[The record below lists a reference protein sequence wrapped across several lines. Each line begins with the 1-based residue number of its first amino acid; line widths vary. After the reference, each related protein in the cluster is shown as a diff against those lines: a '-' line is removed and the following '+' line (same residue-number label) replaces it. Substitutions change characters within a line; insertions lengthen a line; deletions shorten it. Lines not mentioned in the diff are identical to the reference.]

1 MRKKE
6 RYQVRYE
13 DIDWG
18 ALWRQVQDDAGWKPR
33 QASAWDERASS
44 FAKRSTHAAFEQQ
57 CLHLIAAQPEW
68 TVLDVGAGPGTLA
81 VPLAARVRH
90 VTCMDFSAAMLSE
103 AARRAKEEG
112 RSNFSTVHA
121 SWTDDWESL
130 GIVPHDLVIAA
141 RSLSVRDILAAL
153 RRMSTYGQRKRV
165 VVDRVGSGPFDP
177 MAFAAVGREP
187 RRGPD
192 YIYTLNALYQLGY
205 RASVVYVYGDN
216 SRLCISLEDACAS
229 YNWMLPDLTP
239 QEQALLLKY
248 VRSIATRQED
258 GSFLLQPEH
267 RPVWAYI
274 SW

>member
-1 MRKKE
+1 M
-6 RYQVRYE
+6 RYE
-13 DIDWG
+13 DLDWG
-18 ALWRQVQDDAGWKPR
+18 TLWRQAQDDAVWKPR
-33 QASAWDERASS
+33 EASVWDGRAAS
-44 FAKRSTHAAFEQQ
+44 FAKRNKHSSFEQQ
-57 CLHLIAAQPEW
+57 CLRLIAAQSEW

-81 VPLAARVRH
+81 VPLAAQVRC

-153 RRMSTYGQRKRV
+153 RRMSTYGRRKRV
-165 VVDRVGSGPFDP
+165 VVDRVGAGPIDP
-177 MAFAAVGREP
+177 AAFAAVGRKP

-205 RASVVYVYGDN
+205 HAAVAYVYGDN
-216 SRLCISLEDACAS
+216 SRVCNSLEDACAG
-229 YNWMLPDLTP
+229 YNWMLPDLNRH
-239 QEQALLLKY
+239 EQAHLLAY
-248 VRSIATRQED
+248 VRSIIRRQED
-258 GSFLLQPEH
+258 GSFLLQPEY
-267 RPVWAYI
+267 RPVWAFI